1 MAAVN
6 DYLLPVRGDADWVR
20 ETEHQGRPRGTMKQ
34 ALTMVAEM
42 PGYPMRK
49 LPFAGPETRTKAAI
63 SIELFPQHHGHAAEG
78 AQ

>member
-1 MAAVN
+1 MLMTIFVHSGGCRQG
-6 DYLLPVRGDADWVR
+6 P
-20 ETEHQGRPRGTMKQ
+20 EPEHQGRPRGTMKQ

-63 SIELFPQHHGHAAEG
+63 SIELFPQHHEHAAKW
-78 AQ
+78 AR

>member
-1 MAAVN
+1 MS
-6 DYLLPVRGDADWVR
+6 
-20 ETEHQGRPRGTMKQ
+20 